1 VSIEIQVMC
10 SLAFKAAY
18 IELVPRFERESGMK
32 IASQFVGGVDIRKR
46 LREGADADLVIMAG
60 AAIDDLIGE
69 GLVAPGS
76 RVDLVRSKIGVAVRA
91 GAPRPDIS
99 SPDALKRAL
108 LAANAIA
115 YSSGPSGVY
124 LVKVFER
131 WAIPA
136 GKLKQSAPGVPAG
149 DIIAKGDAE
158 IGFQQIS
165 ELMPVKG
172 IDYIGPIPE
181 EIQHVTIF
189 SAGTSARAKQG
200 EAAKALTR
208 FLTSRDVVP
217 VLAKHGLDPA

>member
-1 VSIEIQVMC
+1 MQIQVMC

-18 IELVPRFERESGMK
+18 VELAPQFERESGMK

-46 LREGADADLVIMAG
+46 LREGADTDLVIMAG
-60 AAIDDLIGE
+60 AGIDELAGE
-69 GLVAPGS
+69 GLVAQGS

-99 SPDALKRAL
+99 SADALKRAL

-136 GKLKQSAPGVPAG
+136 AKLKQSAPGMPAG
-149 DIIAKGDAE
+149 DIVAKGDAE

-189 SAGTSARAKQG
+189 SAGTSARAKNG
-200 EAAKALTR
+200 NAAKALTD
-208 FLTSRDVVP
+208 FLTSSVVVP
-217 VLAKHGLDPA
+217 VLAKNGLDPA